1 MRSGPGLFFFGVF
14 APAHF
19 KNQTT
24 LQSHVSSVHSSS
36 SVQGE
41 MLVRWLIA
49 AIYSGSILTAATPAW
64 AQACA
69 VACEPRRNFQRTA
82 EVPILDEVRF
92 MGLRRIAPAAVAAQ
106 LKSREGEPFDA
117 GRIDKDLR
125 ALARLGWFE
134 SIQVEEVS
142 PTLPLR
148 PAFENQKHIALI
160 FHLEERPFL
169 SKVEYSGSR
178 LLSQK
183 QIKKM
188 LKDKKIAPGFGKPA
202 DPATLQ
208 LIALAI
214 RTGLNELG
222 HPRASVRIAREEPG
236 NATLSVRFEIN
247 DGPLL
252 RVRQVSFDGHP
263 QVSTKLLRGQMR
275 SIAPWKP
282 LASWRGKN
290 AYTREAFEEDRQRIL
305 TYYQN
310 HGFPEARIGSARV
323 AQSNEPSRR
332 WLPWPHESELSG
344 LSISIPVEAGPFY
357 RFESIAATDALQQAA
372 KERGRNPAISS
383 EGEQGGAFSQQEID
397 KLRRLWIARIQSR
410 TSELDSAKSHS
421 VEVMRTF
428 NPENHTARVAFDLS
442 DSPPY
447 VVQRIELFGLHKFSD
462 RYVRRRIL
470 LREGRPINE
479 RALEAGLLR
488 LARTGY
494 FKPIRKEDI
503 SVQLDDPNH
512 TANVSIHLEEIG
524 QQRASL
530 AGGTGQFG
538 STIGVVYT
546 VFDLL
551 NREELLSAQLD
562 GGPESLQILLG
573 LAKEGI
579 FGTRASLAFSVF
591 NNVIRPR
598 FARSAQGPFFSSHSE
613 GINVPWSYP
622 LTNADSLGVNYSL
635 SRTTTE
641 YPLSSPSNVP
651 GVALGDARSKV
662 SSRSLGVGWTHDTGS
677 ERAQFANSVSGG
689 WLGGDENLVRSSAE
703 YNCIFRDPFFAPT
716 GAWTFRTT
724 FSGAGSYHGDMPFYA
739 RLFSGDELVRG
750 FRSGELG
757 PYAVTA
763 RSTANR
769 ATTYSAS
776 PSGANLIA
784 AANTEYRF
792 PVGGGTEAAAFF
804 DLGSGWLLPNW
815 LGPTKPLL
823 LGTTN
828 GILHGSTGIELRWTV
843 PGVQVPVRAY
853 YAVNVLRMNRF
864 FSLSDNSLFHA
875 HNRFSVFGWGLGALF

>member
-1 MRSGPGLFFFGVF
+1 M
-14 APAHF
+14 
-19 KNQTT
+19 
-24 LQSHVSSVHSSS
+24 
-36 SVQGE
+36 
-41 MLVRWLIA
+41 RWLIA

-64 AQACA
+64 PQACA
-69 VACEPRRNFQRTA
+69 VPCEPRGNFQKTG
-82 EVPILDEVRF
+82 EVPILDEVCF
-92 MGLRRIAPAAVAAQ
+92 TGLRRIAPAAVAAQ
-106 LKSREGEPFDA
+106 LRSREGEPFDA
-117 GRIDKDLR
+117 ARIDKDLR

-148 PAFENQKHIALI
+148 PAFENQKHITLI

-169 SKVEYSGSR
+169 SKVEYSGSQ

-183 QIKKM
+183 QIEKM
-188 LKDKKIAPGFGKPA
+188 LEDKKLAPGLGKPA
-202 DPATLQ
+202 DPAALQ

-214 RTGLNELG
+214 RTELNEQG
-222 HPRASVRIAREEPG
+222 HPGASVRIAREAAR

-344 LSISIPVEAGPFY
+344 LSVSIPVEAGPFY

-372 KERGRNPAISS
+372 KERGRNPAFSS
-383 EGEQGGAFSQQEID
+383 EQGQGGAFSQQEID
-397 KLRRLWIARIQSR
+397 KLRRLWIERVQSR
-410 TSELDSAKSHS
+410 TSELDSATSHS

-447 VVQRIELFGLHKFSD
+447 IVQRIELFGLHKFSD

-488 LARTGY
+488 LARTNY

-503 SVQLDDPNH
+503 RVQLDDANH
-512 TANVSIHLEEIG
+512 IANVSIHLEEIG

-530 AGGTGQFG
+530 TGGTGQFG
-538 STIGVVYT
+538 GTLGVVYT

-573 LAKEGI
+573 LAMEGI

-613 GINVPWSYP
+613 GINIPWTYP
-622 LTNADSLGVNYSL
+622 LTNTDSLGFNFTL
-635 SRTTTE
+635 SRTATE
-641 YPLSSPSNVP
+641 YLLASPSDVP
-651 GVALGDARSKV
+651 GVTLGDVRSQT
-662 SSRSLGVGWTHDTGS
+662 SSRSLGLGWVRDTRS
-677 ERAQFANSVSGG
+677 ERVLFANSASGG
-689 WLGGDENLVRSSAE
+689 WLGGGENMVRSSAE
-703 YNCIFRDPFFAPT
+703 YGRIFRDQVFAPA
-716 GAWTFRTT
+716 GAWAFRTT
-724 FSGAGSYHGDMPFYA
+724 FSGAGSYRGDMPFYA

-750 FRSGELG
+750 LRPGELG

-763 RSTANR
+763 RIAADG

-776 PSGANLIA
+776 PSGANLVGA
-784 AANTEYRF
+784 GSAEYRF
-792 PVGGGTEAAAFF
+792 PLAGGTEVAAFF
-804 DLGSGWLLPNW
+804 DLGSGVLLPRW
-815 LGPTKPLL
+815 LGPTKPIL
-823 LGTTN
+823 LGATN
-828 GILHGSTGIELRWTV
+828 GVLHGSAGIELRWTV
-843 PGVQVPVRAY
+843 PGVNVPFRAY
-853 YAVNVLRMNRF
+853 YAVNLLRLDRSIRLSEKSIF
-864 FSLSDNSLFHA
+864 FA
-875 HNRFSVFGWGLGALF
+875 RNRFSVFGWGLGSLF

>member
-1 MRSGPGLFFFGVF
+1 M
-14 APAHF
+14 
-19 KNQTT
+19 
-24 LQSHVSSVHSSS
+24 QSHVPSVHSSS

-49 AIYSGSILTAATPAW
+49 AIYSGSLLTVPTRVLP
-64 AQACA
+64 QACA
-69 VACEPRRNFQRTA
+69 AACEPRGNFQKTA

-92 MGLRRIAPAAVAAQ
+92 TGLRRIAPDAVAAQ
-106 LKSREGEPFDA
+106 LKSREGEAFDA
-117 GRIDKDLR
+117 ARIDKDLR

-183 QIKKM
+183 QIEKM

-208 LIALAI
+208 RIALAI

-222 HPRASVRIAREEPG
+222 HPRASVRIAREEAG

-263 QVSTKLLRGQMR
+263 QLSAKLLRGQMR

-305 TYYQN
+305 MYYQN
-310 HGFPEARIGSARV
+310 HGFPEARIGSALV
-323 AQSNEPSRR
+323 TQSKEPSRR
-332 WLPWPHESELSG
+332 WLPWPHESG
-344 LSISIPVEAGPFY
+344 LSVSIPLEAGPFY
-357 RFESIAATDALQQAA
+357 RFESIAATAALQQAV
-372 KERGRNPAISS
+372 KERGRNPALSS
-383 EGEQGGAFSQQEID
+383 EQGGAFSQQEID
-397 KLRRLWIARIQSR
+397 KLRRLWIARVQSR
-410 TSELDSAKSHS
+410 TAELDSATSHS

-447 VVQRIELFGLHKFSD
+447 IVQRIELFGLHKFSD

-488 LARTGY
+488 LAKTGY

-503 SVQLDDPNH
+503 RVQLDDANH
-512 TANVSIHLEEIG
+512 NANVSIHLEEIG
-524 QQRASL
+524 QQRATL

-538 STIGVVYT
+538 STLGVVYT

-591 NNVIRPR
+591 NSVIRPR

-613 GINVPWSYP
+613 GINIPWTYP
-622 LTNADSLGVNYSL
+622 LANTDSLGFNFIL
-635 SRTTTE
+635 SRTATE
-641 YPLSSPSNVP
+641 YLLTSPSDVP
-651 GVALGDARSKV
+651 GVTLGDVRSKT
-662 SSRSLGVGWTHDTGS
+662 SSRSLGLGWVRDTGS
-677 ERAQFANSVSGG
+677 ERVLFANSAAGG
-689 WLGGDENLVRSSAE
+689 WLGGGENMVRSSAE
-703 YNCIFRDPFFAPT
+703 YGRIFHDQVFAPA
-716 GAWTFRTT
+716 GAWAFRTT
-724 FSGAGSYHGDMPFYA
+724 FSGAGSYRGDMPFYA
-739 RLFSGDELVRG
+739 RLFSGDELVYGLRP
-750 FRSGELG
+750 GELG

-763 RSTANR
+763 RTAANG
-769 ATTYSAS
+769 ATIYSAS
-776 PSGANLIA
+776 PSGANLVGA
-784 AANTEYRF
+784 GSAEYRF
-792 PVGGGTEAAAFF
+792 PFAGRTEAAAFF
-804 DLGSGWLLPNW
+804 DLGSGLLLPNW
-815 LGPTKPLL
+815 LGPTKPIL
-823 LGTTN
+823 LGATN
-828 GILHGSTGIELRWTV
+828 GVLHGSAGIELRWTV

-864 FSLSDNSLFHA
+864 FSLSDNSLFHV
-875 HNRFSVFGWGLGALF
+875 HNRFSAFGWGLGTLF

>member
-1 MRSGPGLFFFGVF
+1 
-14 APAHF
+14 
-19 KNQTT
+19 
-24 LQSHVSSVHSSS
+24 
-36 SVQGE
+36 

-64 AQACA
+64 PQACA
-69 VACEPRRNFQRTA
+69 VACGPRGNFQKTA
-82 EVPILDEVRF
+82 EVAILDKVGF
-92 MGLRRIAPAAVAAQ
+92 TGLRRIAPAAVAAQ

-117 GRIDKDLR
+117 ARIDKDLR

-148 PAFENQKHIALI
+148 AAFENQKHIALI

-183 QIKKM
+183 QIEKM
-188 LKDKKIAPGFGKPA
+188 LEDKKLVPGLGKPA
-202 DPATLQ
+202 DPAALQ
-208 LIALAI
+208 HIALAI
-214 RTGLNELG
+214 RTGLNEQG
-222 HPRASVRIAREEPG
+222 HPEAGVRIAREEAR

-247 DGPLL
+247 DGPSL
-252 RVRQVSFDGHP
+252 RVHQVSFDGHP
-263 QVSTKLLRGQMR
+263 QVSAKLLRGQMR
-275 SIAPWKP
+275 SIAPWKA
-282 LASWRGKN
+282 LASWPGKN

-332 WLPWPHESELSG
+332 WLPWPHESEVSG
-344 LSISIPVEAGPFY
+344 LSVSIPVEAGPFY

-372 KERGRNPAISS
+372 KERGRNPALSS
-383 EGEQGGAFSQQEID
+383 EQERGGTFSQQEID
-397 KLRRLWIARIQSR
+397 KLRRLWIARVQSR
-410 TSELDSAKSHS
+410 TSELDSATSHS

-447 VVQRIELFGLHKFSD
+447 IVQRIELFGLHKFSD

-479 RALEAGLLR
+479 RALEVGLLR

-494 FKPIRKEDI
+494 FKPIHKEDI
-503 SVQLDDPNH
+503 RVQLDDANH
-512 TANVSIHLEEIG
+512 IANVSIHLEEIG

-538 STIGVVYT
+538 STLGVAYT
-546 VFDLL
+546 VFGLL

-613 GINVPWSYP
+613 GVNIPWTYP
-622 LTNADSLGVNYSL
+622 LTNTDSLGFNFTL

-641 YPLSSPSNVP
+641 YPLASPSDVP
-651 GVALGDARSKV
+651 GVTLGDVRSKT
-662 SSRSLGVGWTHDTGS
+662 SSRSLGLGWVSDTGS
-677 ERAQFANSVSGG
+677 ERVLFANSASGG
-689 WLGGDENLVRSSAE
+689 WLGGGENMVHSSAE
-703 YNCIFRDPFFAPT
+703 YGRIFRDQVFAPA
-716 GAWTFRTT
+716 GAWVFRTT
-724 FSGAGSYHGDMPFYA
+724 FRGAGSYRGDMPFYA

-750 FRSGELG
+750 LGPGELG

-763 RSTANR
+763 RIAANG
-769 ATTYSAS
+769 ATIYSAS
-776 PSGANLIA
+776 PSGANLVGA
-784 AANTEYRF
+784 ASAEYRF
-792 PVGGGTEAAAFF
+792 PLAGGTEAAAFF
-804 DLGSGWLLPNW
+804 DLGSGLLLPNW
-815 LGPTKPLL
+815 LGPTKPIL

-828 GILHGSTGIELRWTV
+828 GVLHGSAGIELRWTV

-853 YAVNVLRMNRF
+853 YAANVLRMNRF

-875 HNRFSVFGWGLGALF
+875 HNRFSAFGWGLGTLF